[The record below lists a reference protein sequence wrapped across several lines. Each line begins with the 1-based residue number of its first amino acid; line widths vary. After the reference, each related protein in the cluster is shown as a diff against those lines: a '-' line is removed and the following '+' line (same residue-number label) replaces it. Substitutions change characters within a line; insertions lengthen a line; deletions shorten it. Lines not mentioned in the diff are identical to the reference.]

1 MKHARARENRD
12 VAALGMSP
20 VDIKVALL
28 RRGITQKRIADA
40 LGVCKVTVNQVVN
53 GKIRSRRVEDYLKR
67 VLIGEV
73 AA

>member
-1 MKHARARENRD
+1 MEQARARRNRD
-12 VAALGMSP
+12 AAALGMSP

-28 RRGITQKRIADA
+28 RRGITQKQIADA
-40 LGVCKVTVNQVVN
+40 LEVTKVTVNQVVN
-53 GKIRSRRVEDYLKR
+53 GKIRSRRVEDYLRR

>member
-1 MKHARARENRD
+1 MKQARARENRAA
-12 VAALGMSP
+12 AALGMSP
-20 VDIKVALL
+20 VDIKVGLL
-28 RRGITQKRIADA
+28 RRGITQKQIADA
-40 LGVCKVTVNQVVN
+40 LGVTKVTVNQVVN